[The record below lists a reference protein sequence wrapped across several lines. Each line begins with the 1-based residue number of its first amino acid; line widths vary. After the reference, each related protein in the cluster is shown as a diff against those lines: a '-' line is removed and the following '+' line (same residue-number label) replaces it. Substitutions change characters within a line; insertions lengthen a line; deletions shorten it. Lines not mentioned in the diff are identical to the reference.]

1 MSASAAQKR
10 LTTDAIPALTLRLAL
25 PGLLSMLAC
34 GLCTLLDAVFLA
46 RCGEG
51 AAAAAALCF
60 PLVTLIQTIGFTLGM
75 GAGSLLSREIGGGG
89 DMQRARTAA
98 AAALYGA
105 VLLACLLCLPGI
117 FFPRALLRFLGAQMD
132 GIAPAVS
139 YARWVLA
146 CGVFSCAG
154 MVLSSLL
161 RGQGHT
167 VPAVFAY
174 GAGALLGAGLGFLLV
189 VRLRWG
195 VAGVGAAMLARE
207 LLILAV
213 FIVYTLRTPGAVRPL
228 LRDLRGFRLRD
239 LALIMRSGTPTL
251 VRQGLSSI
259 SAVMLSR
266 LCAQLGTPFV
276 AGTGAAQRVV
286 NLVSSAIIGFGQG
299 FSPVCGANYGAGRMD
314 RVRQAYRLCMRLL
327 VIALSL
333 LGAALFALAGALL
346 GRLCTDAQ
354 AATFGAAFL
363 RGQCVVFFAQGA
375 VILMNM
381 LTQSMG
387 LPVRASL
394 VAASRQGYVLIAL
407 LMVLPRWLG
416 AWGLILAQPVSDMLS
431 LGIGLLLTRQLLK
444 DEKSGRAIASAQV
457 VEKVASSRK

>member
-1 MSASAAQKR
+1 MSASAAQNR
-10 LTTDAIPALTLRLAL
+10 LTTDDIPTLTLRLAL

-34 GLCTLLDAVFLA
+34 GLCTLLDAFFLA

-75 GAGSLLSREIGGGG
+75 GAGSLLSREIGSG
-89 DMQRARTAA
+89 DLQHAKPAA

-105 VLLACLLCLPGI
+105 VLLAGLLCLPGI
-117 FFPRALLRFLGAQMD
+117 FFPKALLRFLGAKPED
-132 GIAPAVS
+132 IAPAVS
-139 YARWVLA
+139 YARFVLVS
-146 CGVFSCAG
+146 GVFSCAG

-167 VPAVFAY
+167 FPTVVAY
-174 GAGALLGAGLGFLLV
+174 GAGALLSAGLGFLLV

-195 VAGVGAAMLARE
+195 VAGVGTAMLARE
-207 LLILAV
+207 LLTLAV
-213 FIVYTLRTPGAVRPL
+213 FVFYTLRTPGVVHPL

-239 LALIMRSGTPTL
+239 LAQIMRSGTPTL
-251 VRQGLSSI
+251 VRQGLSSV

-276 AGTGAAQRVV
+276 TGLGAAQRVV

-299 FSPVCGANYGAGRMD
+299 FSPVCGANFGAGRMD
-314 RVRQAYRLCMRLL
+314 RVQQAYRLCMRLL
-327 VIALSL
+327 VIALLL
-333 LGAALFALAGALL
+333 LGAAGFALAGALL
-346 GRLCTDAQ
+346 ERLCMDAQ
-354 AATFGAAFL
+354 AAAFGAAFL
-363 RGQCVVFFAQGA
+363 RGQCVVFFAQSA

-407 LMVLPRWLG
+407 LMVLPRRFG
-416 AWGLILAQPVSDMLS
+416 AWGLILAQPISDLLS
-431 LGIGLLLTRQLLK
+431 LGIGFLLTRRLFK
-444 DEKSGRAIASAQV
+444 N
-457 VEKVASSRK
+457 RKGAVRKRNQ